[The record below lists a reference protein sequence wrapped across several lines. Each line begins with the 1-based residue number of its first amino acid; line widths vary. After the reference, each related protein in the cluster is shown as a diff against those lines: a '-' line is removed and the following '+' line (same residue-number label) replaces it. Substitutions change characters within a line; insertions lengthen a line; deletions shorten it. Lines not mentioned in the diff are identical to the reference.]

1 MAQSE
6 IGINWSLRYRKQLWS
21 LRSRLDQ
28 LEAQN
33 KIMKRKLK
41 KYENNNTGSTSNRK
55 NNNVDEFSG
64 RVYPRRNTS

>member
-33 KIMKRKLK
+33 KIL
-41 KYENNNTGSTSNRK
+41 E
-55 NNNVDEFSG
+55 D
-64 RVYPRRNTS
+64 